1 MKDGNSVENL
11 FDWVEH
17 TGMSQWI
24 RGGSFAFPLILTAH
38 VLGAGFIAG
47 TGAAVALRLLGIAR
61 GVPLSLFEGFYP
73 VLWGALALNI
83 ASGLLLLDAYPYKAF
98 TNPVFYVKLTL
109 IACGVYLAVRIRDG
123 VLRAPPGHA
132 FGHAAVLQNTRLLAA
147 LSLLCWAGALIAG
160 RLLAYTYKWLLVGVP
175 GGF

>member
-1 MKDGNSVENL
+1 MIETA
-11 FDWVEH
+11 FDWLEH
-17 TGMSQWI
+17 TGLSEWV

-47 TGAAVALRLLGIAR
+47 TGAAVALRLLGVAR
-61 GVPLSLFEGFYP
+61 GVPVSLFQYFYP
-73 VLWGALALNI
+73 VLWSALALNV

-98 TNPVFYVKLTL
+98 TNPVYYAKLTL
-109 IACGVYLAVRIRDG
+109 IGLGIYVAIRIRDN
-123 VLRAPPGHA
+123 VLRAPVWQHA
-132 FGHAAVLQNTRLLAA
+132 GQAAGVMNARVLAVMSLA
-147 LSLLCWAGALIAG
+147 CWMGALICG

>member
-1 MKDGNSVENL
+1 MIENI
-11 FDWVEH
+11 FGWIEH
-17 TGMSQWI
+17 TALSEFV

-61 GVPLSLFEGFYP
+61 GVPVSLFQNFYP
-73 VLWGALALNI
+73 VLWVALALNVV
-83 ASGLLLLDAYPYKAF
+83 SGLLLLDAYPYKAF
-98 TNPVFYVKLTL
+98 TNPVFYAKLSL
-109 IACGVYLAVRIRDG
+109 IALGVYLAVRIRDD
-123 VLRAPPGHA
+123 VLRAPVWENLGQTA
-132 FGHAAVLQNTRLLAA
+132 GVKSARLFAAMSLA
-147 LSLLCWAGALIAG
+147 CWASALVAG

>member
-1 MKDGNSVENL
+1 VED
-11 FDWVEH
+11 FFSWVEH
-17 TGMSQWI
+17 TGLSQWI

-61 GVPLSLFEGFYP
+61 GVPVSLFENFYP
-73 VLWGALALNI
+73 VLWCALALNI
-83 ASGLLLLDAYPYKAF
+83 ASGLMLLDAYPYKAF
-98 TNPVFYVKLTL
+98 TNPVFYVKLAL
-109 IACGVYLAVRIRDG
+109 ISCGVYLAILIRDG
-123 VLRAPPGHA
+123 VLRAPVWQNPGQ
-132 FGHAAVLQNTRLLAA
+132 AAVLHNAKLLAS

-160 RLLAYTYKWLLVGVP
+160 RMLAYTYKWLLVGVP

>member
-1 MKDGNSVENL
+1 MEGF
-11 FDWVEH
+11 FDWLEH
-17 TGMSQWI
+17 TGLSQFI

-47 TGAAVALRLLGIAR
+47 TGAAVAFRLLGVAR
-61 GVPLSLFEGFYP
+61 GVPAALFERFYP

-98 TNPVFYVKLTL
+98 TNPVFYVKLSL
-109 IACGVYLAVRIRDG
+109 VACGVYLAVRIRDG
-123 VLRAPPGHA
+123 VLRAPPWQSAARHA
-132 FGHAAVLQNTRLLAA
+132 ILENSQILAA
-147 LSLLCWAGALIAG
+147 LSLACWAGTLIAG

>member
-1 MKDGNSVENL
+1 MIETA

-17 TGMSQWI
+17 TGLSEWV

-38 VLGAGFIAG
+38 VLGAGLIAG
-47 TGAAVALRLLGIAR
+47 TAAAVALRLLGVAR
-61 GVPLSLFEGFYP
+61 GVPVALFEKFYP
-73 VLWGALALNI
+73 VLWLALALNV

-98 TNPVFYVKLTL
+98 TNPMFYAKLSL
-109 IACGVYLAVRIRDG
+109 IALGVYLAVRIRDD
-123 VLRAPPGHA
+123 VLRAPVWQNLGQTA
-132 FGHAAVLQNTRLLAA
+132 GLQSTKLFAVISLA
-147 LSLLCWAGALIAG
+147 CWASALVAG

>member
-1 MKDGNSVENL
+1 MIETA

-17 TGMSQWI
+17 TGLSEWV

-38 VLGAGFIAG
+38 VLGAGLIAG
-47 TGAAVALRLLGIAR
+47 TSAAVALRLLGVAR
-61 GVPLSLFEGFYP
+61 GVPVALFEKFYP
-73 VLWGALALNI
+73 VLWFALALNV

-98 TNPVFYVKLTL
+98 TNPMFYAKLSL
-109 IACGVYLAVRIRDG
+109 IALGVYLAVRIRDD
-123 VLRAPPGHA
+123 VLRAPVWQNLGQTA
-132 FGHAAVLQNTRLLAA
+132 GLQSARLFAVISLA
-147 LSLLCWAGALIAG
+147 CWASALVAG

>member
-1 MKDGNSVENL
+1 MERFFSWIEQ
-11 FDWVEH
+11 
-17 TGMSQWI
+17 TGMSQWV

-61 GVPLSLFEGFYP
+61 GVPVSLFERFYP
-73 VLWGALALNI
+73 VLWWALALNI

-98 TNPVFYVKLTL
+98 TNPVFYAKLSL
-109 IACGVYLAVRIRDG
+109 IGLGVYLAVRIRDS
-123 VLRAPPGHA
+123 VLRRPAWQHP
-132 FGHAAVLQNTRLLAA
+132 GHAAVVQNARLLAV
-147 LSLLCWAGALIAG
+147 LSLSCWAGVLIAG

>member
-1 MKDGNSVENL
+1 MEDFFS
-11 FDWVEH
+11 WIEH
-17 TGMSQWI
+17 TALSQWV

-47 TGAAVALRLLGIAR
+47 TGAAVALRLLGVAR
-61 GVPLSLFEGFYP
+61 GVPVALFELFYP
-73 VLWGALALNI
+73 VMWAALALNI

-98 TNPVFYVKLTL
+98 TNPVFYAKLSL
-109 IACGVYLAVRIRDG
+109 VAAGVFLAIRIRDS
-123 VLRAPPGHA
+123 VLRSPPWQAAGP
-132 FGHAAVLQNTRLLAA
+132 AAVMQNARMLGL
-147 LSLLCWAGALIAG
+147 LSLCCWAGVLIAG

>member
-1 MKDGNSVENL
+1 
-11 FDWVEH
+11 
-17 TGMSQWI
+17 MSQWV

-61 GVPLSLFEGFYP
+61 GVPVSLFEKFYP
-73 VLWGALALNI
+73 VMWCALALNI

-98 TNPVFYVKLTL
+98 TNPVFYVKLLL

-123 VLRAPPGHA
+123 VLRAPVWQS
-132 FGHAAVLQNTRLLAA
+132 FGQATVLPQAKLLAGM
-147 LSLLCWAGALIAG
+147 SLLCWAGALIAG
-160 RLLAYTYKWLLVGVP
+160 RMLAYTYKWLLVGIP

>member
-1 MKDGNSVENL
+1 MEGFFGWLEQTDL
-11 FDWVEH
+11 
-17 TGMSQWI
+17 SQFI

-47 TGAAVALRLLGIAR
+47 TGAAVAFRLLGVAR
-61 GVPLSLFEGFYP
+61 GVPAALFERFYP
-73 VLWGALALNI
+73 VLWAGLALNI

-98 TNPVFYVKLTL
+98 TNPVFFLKLSL
-109 IACGVYLAVRIRDG
+109 VACGVYLAVRIRDG
-123 VLRAPPGHA
+123 VLRAPPWQSR
-132 FGHAAVLQNTRLLAA
+132 AARQAILEKPKVLAT
-147 LSLLCWAGALIAG
+147 LSLGCWAGALIAG

>member
-1 MKDGNSVENL
+1 MEGF
-11 FDWVEH
+11 FDWLEH
-17 TGMSQWI
+17 TDLSQFV

-47 TGAAVALRLLGIAR
+47 TGAAVAFRLLGVAR
-61 GVPLSLFEGFYP
+61 GVPAVLFERFYP
-73 VLWGALALNI
+73 VLWGALALNV

-98 TNPVFYVKLTL
+98 TNPVFYVKLSL
-109 IACGVYLAVRIRDG
+109 VACGVYLAIRIRDG
-123 VLRAPPGHA
+123 VLRAPPWQSAARHA
-132 FGHAAVLQNTRLLAA
+132 ILANSQILA
-147 LSLLCWAGALIAG
+147 LLSLACWAGVLIAG